1 MPLAAATVV
10 DALAAR
16 LAPQALGSGGV
27 RTSRA
32 WSWAEDE
39 LPACRVFAA
48 DEPVQAV
55 GGIAEVIN
63 QHDLAVDV
71 QYTLRATQDLDD
83 AMHALAE
90 AGMALLFAPPLPYG
104 LRLTAINRSLA
115 AEGEAA
121 VGQITL
127 QLACTFF
134 VQPAQPNIIL
144 S

>member
-1 MPLAAATVV
+1 MALAAAQVV

-16 LAPQALGSGGV
+16 LAPQALGAGGV
-27 RTSRA
+27 KTSRLWP
-32 WSWAEDE
+32 WSEDE

-48 DEPVQAV
+48 DEPVEAV

-63 QHDLAVDV
+63 RHELSVDV
-71 QYTLRATQDLDD
+71 QYTARATADLDD
-83 AMHALAE
+83 ALHALAE
-90 AGMALLFAPPLPYG
+90 AGLPLLFAAPVPYG
-104 LRLTAINRSLA
+104 LRLTGINRNTTT
-115 AEGEAA
+115 EGEAA

-134 VQPAQPNIIL
+134 VSPAAPHVIL